1 MARSSAI
8 LAGWFSAAAVGLLQ
22 FGCASTDNRQLEW
35 IGAGRFPEVAS
46 LLEAKA
52 AVHPLETADLH
63 ELCYAYSRI
72 KRYAKLFACL
82 DTLEARAA
90 NGDRQTRLFAYSD
103 VTPVIRLMRAE
114 AWLDFGRNA
123 EASKAANEAL
133 EMVGRSLA
141 NDEDIEADALSIMT
155 LAAAF
160 AGDRPAAEA
169 YLARLQ
175 KLERSWIANDPYA
188 SQKVYAFARCYLALG
203 RYQQVLDTLTNDRRH
218 SIQVLLDDL
227 MTGAR
232 FEGSSNWVWQDLPR
246 AYMIAKSLKELGRT
260 AEAKAAYDR
269 LLANPETAANGE
281 IEWLVLYDRGRIAEA
296 ENDIAGAIDR
306 YGRAVERFELQ
317 RASINTEANKIGF
330 VGRRQEVYDR
340 IIALLARSGQD
351 RRAFEYVQREKARA
365 FIDLLAQK
373 FASPDRQPIAT
384 GTDGALGAYFK
395 VELEGLEQSS
405 ASDGRERRRQANAQA
420 TAQLVAA
427 APNIASVVTGNPL
440 KTPEEARR
448 LLGPDETL
456 VQYQVSG
463 NDGWIWVISR
473 DTFVKRPLDIRGLA
487 DLVKQ
492 FRLSVERPD
501 RPVADKARELY
512 DRLLRPVAGDLK
524 TPGLLVVPD
533 ASLYY
538 VPFVALS
545 DGRQSVL
552 DRFRVRFMP
561 ALSIYETPRRQDGAT
576 SMLVIGDPDTGVSVP
591 LPDAAREATD
601 VARLTAPDS
610 KLLIRG
616 GATRAAFAG
625 LAGRYGRIHIAS
637 HAGFNAEQPLNSYVM
652 LARDGRDNGY
662 FTAQDFLSLK
672 YSVDLITLSGC
683 STGLGGIS
691 PGKDVL
697 GFNSALL
704 RSGARNIVS
713 SLWEVSDPATA
724 GLMQSFY
731 RNLPRGKREALRAAQ
746 IETRK
751 TKAHPYYWAS
761 FYLTGFDP

>member
-1 MARSSAI
+1 M
-8 LAGWFSAAAVGLLQ
+8 
-22 FGCASTDNRQLEW
+22 
-35 IGAGRFPEVAS
+35 
-46 LLEAKA
+46 
-52 AVHPLETADLH
+52 
-63 ELCYAYSRI
+63 
-72 KRYAKLFACL
+72 
-82 DTLEARAA
+82 
-90 NGDRQTRLFAYSD
+90 
-103 VTPVIRLMRAE
+103 
-114 AWLDFGRNA
+114 
-123 EASKAANEAL
+123 
-133 EMVGRSLA
+133 
-141 NDEDIEADALSIMT
+141 
-155 LAAAF
+155 
-160 AGDRPAAEA
+160 
-169 YLARLQ
+169 
-175 KLERSWIANDPYA
+175 
-188 SQKVYAFARCYLALG
+188 
-203 RYQQVLDTLTNDRRH
+203 
-218 SIQVLLDDL
+218 
-227 MTGAR
+227 
-232 FEGSSNWVWQDLPR
+232 
-246 AYMIAKSLKELGRT
+246 
-260 AEAKAAYDR
+260 
-269 LLANPETAANGE
+269 
-281 IEWLVLYDRGRIAEA
+281 
-296 ENDIAGAIDR
+296 
-306 YGRAVERFELQ
+306 
-317 RASINTEANKIGF
+317 
-330 VGRRQEVYDR
+330 
-340 IIALLARSGQD
+340 
-351 RRAFEYVQREKARA
+351 
-365 FIDLLAQK
+365 
-373 FASPDRQPIAT
+373 
-384 GTDGALGAYFK
+384 
-395 VELEGLEQSS
+395 
-405 ASDGRERRRQANAQA
+405 
-420 TAQLVAA
+420 
-427 APNIASVVTGNPL
+427 
-440 KTPEEARR
+440 
-448 LLGPDETL
+448 
-456 VQYQVSG
+456 
-463 NDGWIWVISR
+463 
-473 DTFVKRPLDIRGLA
+473 
-487 DLVKQ
+487 
-492 FRLSVERPD
+492 ERPD

-591 LPDAAREATD
+591 LPDAAREATA